1 MGIVYKS
8 SVKKKFNT
16 KVIHSG
22 HSSDNETGAVM
33 PPIHLS
39 STFKQ
44 NKPGDFQYEYARTK
58 NPSRDILEKLLASI
72 ESGKQAFAFS
82 SGMAAINTVCD
93 LFGENYHVICSDD
106 VYGGTRRLFDKV
118 KTNIDVTYVDFD
130 TNVNWDDIVTERTKF
145 VWAETPSNPL
155 MKIIDI
161 KNTAEIAHGFNL
173 PVICDNTF
181 ASPYN
186 QRPLE
191 LGADLVVS
199 SSTKYLGG
207 HSDIVGGSIVI
218 KDQDLYAE
226 KISYL
231 QNAVGAI
238 PSPFDCYL
246 LTRSIKTLSVRMQ
259 KHNENGEKVA
269 NFLESHPKV
278 IKIHY
283 PGTDQKYK
291 SIASKQ
297 MSGFGGMMSIVLDT
311 NLEGVNKFLS
321 HLKIFTLAES
331 LGGVE
336 SLIEHPA
343 IMTHAS
349 IEKKIRDSLG
359 ISDSLLRLSVGIED
373 VEDIIDDLNQALDT
387 I

>member
-1 MGIVYKS
+1 M
-8 SVKKKFNT
+8 KKRFNT

-22 HSSDNETGAVM
+22 HGTDNETGSVM

-39 STFKQ
+39 TTFKQ
-44 NKPGDFQYEYARTK
+44 NKPGDFKFEYARTK
-58 NPSRDILEKLLASI
+58 NPSRDVLEKLLAEL
-72 ESGKQAFAFS
+72 ESGEQAFAFA

-93 LFGENYHVICSDD
+93 IFGSDYHIICSDD

-118 KTNIDVTYVDFD
+118 KSNIDVTYIDFD
-130 TNVNWDDIVTERTKF
+130 KNVNWDEIVSDRTKF
-145 VWAETPSNPL
+145 IWLETPSNPL

-161 KNTAEIAHGFNL
+161 KNTSTIAKDYNL

-181 ASPYN
+181 ASPFN

-218 KDQDLYAE
+218 KESQKYAE
-226 KISYL
+226 QISYL
-231 QNAVGAI
+231 QNAVGAV

-246 LTRSIKTLSVRMQ
+246 LTRSIKTLSVRMKQ
-259 KHNENGEKVA
+259 HNENALKIA
-269 NFLESHPKV
+269 DYLNTNPK
-278 IKIHY
+278 ILKIHY
-283 PGTDQKYK
+283 PGIDSKYND
-291 SIASKQ
+291 IASKQ
-297 MSGFGGMMSIVLDT
+297 MEGMGGMMSIVIDT
-311 NLEGVNKFLS
+311 NVEGINKFLKS
-321 HLKIFTLAES
+321 LNFFTLAES

-349 IEKKIRDSLG
+349 IDKDIRDSLG
-359 ISDSLLRLSVGIED
+359 ISDNLLRLSIGIED
-373 VEDIIDDLNQALDT
+373 SEDLIADLKQALDK

>member
-1 MGIVYKS
+1 M
-8 SVKKKFNT
+8 VKKKFST

-22 HSSDNETGAVM
+22 HGSDNETGAVM

-58 NPSRDILEKLLASI
+58 NPSRDILEKLLTSI
-72 ESGKQAFAFS
+72 ESGEQAFAFS

-130 TNVNWDDIVTERTKF
+130 TNVNWDDIVNDRTKF

-161 KNTAEIAHGFNL
+161 KNTVEIAHGFKL

-218 KDQDLYAE
+218 KDQDLYGE
-226 KISYL
+226 KIAYL

-269 NFLESHPKV
+269 SFLESHPK
-278 IKIHY
+278 ITKIHY

-297 MSGFGGMMSIVLDT
+297 MSGFGGMMSVVLDT
-311 NLEGVNKFLS
+311 NLEGVNTFLS
-321 HLKIFTLAES
+321 NLKIFTLAES

-349 IEKKIRDSLG
+349 IDKKIRDSLG

-373 VEDIIDDLNQALDT
+373 VEDIIEDLKQALET

>member
-1 MGIVYKS
+1 M
-8 SVKKKFNT
+8 VKKKFST

-22 HSSDNETGAVM
+22 HGSDNETGAVM

-130 TNVNWDDIVTERTKF
+130 TNVNWDDIVNDRTRF

-161 KNTAEIAHGFNL
+161 KNTAEIAHGFKL

-218 KDQDLYAE
+218 KDQDLYGE
-226 KISYL
+226 KIAYL

-269 NFLESHPKV
+269 SFLESHPK
-278 IKIHY
+278 ITKIHY

-311 NLEGVNKFLS
+311 NLKGVNTFLS
-321 HLKIFTLAES
+321 NLKIFTLAES

-349 IEKKIRDSLG
+349 IDKKIRDSLG

-373 VEDIIDDLNQALDT
+373 VEDIIEDLKQALET

>member
-1 MGIVYKS
+1 M
-8 SVKKKFNT
+8 KKKFNT

-22 HSSDNETGAVM
+22 HGSDSETGAVM

-44 NKPGDFQYEYARTK
+44 KKPGDFQYEYARTK

-297 MSGFGGMMSIVLDT
+297 MNGFGGMMSIVLDT
-311 NLEGVNKFLS
+311 NLEGVNTFLS

-349 IEKKIRDSLG
+349 IDKKIRDSLG

>member
-1 MGIVYKS
+1 M
-8 SVKKKFNT
+8 KKRFNT

-22 HSSDNETGAVM
+22 HSPDKETGSVM

-44 NKPGDFQYEYARTK
+44 EEPGNFKYEYARTK
-58 NPSRDILEKLLASI
+58 NPSRDILEKLLAEI
-72 ESGKQAFAFS
+72 ESGEQAFAFA
-82 SGMAAINTVCD
+82 SGMSAINTICD
-93 LFGENYHVICSDD
+93 IFGNDYHIVCSDD

-118 KTNIDVTYVDFD
+118 KMNIDVTYVDFD
-130 TNVNWDDIVTERTKF
+130 KNVNWDEIINDKTKF
-145 VWAETPSNPL
+145 IWVETPSNPL

-161 KNTAEIAHGFNL
+161 KNTVEIVKDFNL

-191 LGADLVVS
+191 LGADIVVS

-218 KDQDLYAE
+218 KNSKKYAE
-226 KISYL
+226 KISFI
-231 QNAVGAI
+231 QNSVGAV

-246 LTRSIKTLSVRMQ
+246 LTRSIKTLSVRMKQ
-259 KHNENGEKVA
+259 HNDNAKKIADFLNSHSKV
-269 NFLESHPKV
+269 S
-278 IKIHY
+278 KIHY
-283 PGTDQKYK
+283 PGKDPKYK
-291 SIASKQ
+291 DIAENQ
-297 MSGFGGMMSIVLDT
+297 MDGFGGMMSIIIDT
-311 NLEGVNKFLS
+311 DMNGIKKFLNS
-321 HLKIFTLAES
+321 LNIFTLAES

-349 IEKKIRDSLG
+349 IEKGIRESLG
-359 ISDSLLRLSVGIED
+359 ISDNLLRLSVGIED
-373 VEDIIDDLNQALDT
+373 VDDLIADLKQALEQ

>member
-1 MGIVYKS
+1 M
-8 SVKKKFNT
+8 VKKKFST

-22 HSSDNETGAVM
+22 HGSDNETGAVM

-130 TNVNWDDIVTERTKF
+130 TNVNWDDIVNDRTKF

-161 KNTAEIAHGFNL
+161 KNTTEIAHGFKL

-218 KDQDLYAE
+218 KDQDLYGE
-226 KISYL
+226 KIAYL

-269 NFLESHPKV
+269 SFLESHPKI

-297 MSGFGGMMSIVLDT
+297 MSGFGGMMSVVLDT
-311 NLEGVNKFLS
+311 NLEGINTFLS
-321 HLKIFTLAES
+321 NLKIFTLAES

-349 IEKKIRDSLG
+349 IDKKIRDSLG

-373 VEDIIDDLNQALDT
+373 VEDIIEDLKQALET

>member
-1 MGIVYKS
+1 M
-8 SVKKKFNT
+8 KKKFNT

-22 HSSDNETGAVM
+22 HGSDNETGAVM

-44 NKPGDFQYEYARTK
+44 KKPGDFQYEYARTK

-118 KTNIDVTYVDFD
+118 KTNIDITYVDFD

-161 KNTAEIAHGFNL
+161 KNTAEIAHDFNL

-191 LGADLVVS
+191 IGADLVVS

-218 KDQDLYAE
+218 KDQDQYAE

-297 MSGFGGMMSIVLDT
+297 MNGFGGMMSIVLDT
-311 NLEGVNKFLS
+311 NLEGVNTFLS

-349 IEKKIRDSLG
+349 IDKKIRDSLG

>member
-1 MGIVYKS
+1 MKN
-8 SVKKKFNT
+8 KFST

-22 HSSDNETGAVM
+22 HGSDKETGAVM

-39 STFKQ
+39 STFRQ
-44 NKPGDFQYEYARTK
+44 RNPGDFQYEYARTK

-72 ESGKQAFAFS
+72 ESGEQAFAFS
-82 SGMAAINTVCD
+82 SGMAAIATACD
-93 LFGENYHVICSDD
+93 LFGEDYHVICSDD

-130 TNVNWDDIVTERTKF
+130 TNVNWDDVVTERTKF
-145 VWAETPSNPL
+145 VWVESPSNPL

-161 KNTAEIAHGFNL
+161 KNTAEIARGFNL
-173 PVICDNTF
+173 PIICDNTF

-218 KDQDLYAE
+218 KDTEKYGE
-226 KISYL
+226 KIAYL

-259 KHNENGEKVA
+259 KHNENGERVA
-269 NFLESHPKV
+269 SFLETHPK
-278 IKIHY
+278 ITKIHY
-283 PGTDQKYK
+283 PGIDPKYK
-291 SIASKQ
+291 SIASQQ
-297 MSGFGGMMSIVLDT
+297 MNGYGGMMSIVLDT
-311 NLEGVNKFLS
+311 NLEGAKKFLS
-321 HLKIFTLAES
+321 NLKIFTLAES

-349 IEKKIRDSLG
+349 IDKKIRDTLG

-373 VEDIIDDLNQALDT
+373 ADDIIDDLKQALDT

>member
-1 MGIVYKS
+1 M
-8 SVKKKFNT
+8 KKKFNT

-22 HSSDNETGAVM
+22 HGSDNETGAVM

-118 KTNIDVTYVDFD
+118 KTNIDITYVDFD

-161 KNTAEIAHGFNL
+161 KNTAEIAHDFNL

-278 IKIHY
+278 IKIYY

-297 MSGFGGMMSIVLDT
+297 MNGFGGMMSIVLDT
-311 NLEGVNKFLS
+311 NLEGVNTFLS

-349 IEKKIRDSLG
+349 IDKKIRDSLG

>member
-1 MGIVYKS
+1 M
-8 SVKKKFNT
+8 KKRFNT

-22 HSSDNETGAVM
+22 HGTDNETGSVM

-39 STFKQ
+39 TTFKQ
-44 NKPGDFQYEYARTK
+44 NKPGDFKFEYARTK
-58 NPSRDILEKLLASI
+58 NPSRDVLEKLLAEL
-72 ESGKQAFAFS
+72 ESGEQAFAFA

-93 LFGENYHVICSDD
+93 IFGSDYHIICSDD

-118 KTNIDVTYVDFD
+118 KSNIDVTYIDFD
-130 TNVNWDDIVTERTKF
+130 KNVNWDEIVSDRTKF
-145 VWAETPSNPL
+145 IWLETPSNPL

-161 KNTAEIAHGFNL
+161 KNTSTIAKDYNL

-181 ASPYN
+181 ASPFN

-218 KDQDLYAE
+218 KDSQKYGE
-226 KISYL
+226 QISYL
-231 QNAVGAI
+231 QNAVGAV

-246 LTRSIKTLSVRMQ
+246 LTRSIKTLSVRMKQ
-259 KHNENGEKVA
+259 HNENA
-269 NFLESHPKV
+269 LRIADYLNTNPK
-278 IKIHY
+278 ILKIHY
-283 PGTDQKYK
+283 PGIDPKYK
-291 SIASKQ
+291 DIASKQ
-297 MSGFGGMMSIVLDT
+297 MEGMGGMMSIVIDT
-311 NLEGVNKFLS
+311 NVEGINKFLKS
-321 HLKIFTLAES
+321 LNFFTLAES

-349 IEKKIRDSLG
+349 IDKDIRDSLG
-359 ISDSLLRLSVGIED
+359 ISDNLLRLSIGIED
-373 VEDIIDDLNQALDT
+373 SEDLIADLKQALDK

>member
-1 MGIVYKS
+1 M
-8 SVKKKFNT
+8 VKKKFST

-22 HSSDNETGAVM
+22 HGSDKETGAVM

-72 ESGKQAFAFS
+72 ESGEQAFAFS

-130 TNVNWDDIVTERTKF
+130 TNVNWDDIVNDRTKF

-161 KNTAEIAHGFNL
+161 KNTVEIAHGFKL

-218 KDQDLYAE
+218 KDQDLYGE
-226 KISYL
+226 KIAYL

-269 NFLESHPKV
+269 SFLESHPK
-278 IKIHY
+278 ITKIHY

-311 NLEGVNKFLS
+311 NLEGVNTFLS
-321 HLKIFTLAES
+321 NLKIFTLAES

-349 IEKKIRDSLG
+349 IDKKIRDSLG

-373 VEDIIDDLNQALDT
+373 VEDIIEDLKQALET

>member
-1 MGIVYKS
+1 M
-8 SVKKKFNT
+8 KKKFNT

-22 HSSDNETGAVM
+22 HGSDNETGAVM

-297 MSGFGGMMSIVLDT
+297 MNGFGGMMSIVLDT
-311 NLEGVNKFLS
+311 NLEGANTFLS

-349 IEKKIRDSLG
+349 IDKKIRDSLG

>member
-1 MGIVYKS
+1 M
-8 SVKKKFNT
+8 KKKFNT

-22 HSSDNETGAVM
+22 HGSDNETGAVM

-93 LFGENYHVICSDD
+93 LFGEDYHVICSDD

-118 KTNIDVTYVDFD
+118 KMNIDVTYVDFD
-130 TNVNWDDIVTERTKF
+130 TNVNWDEIVTERTKF

-191 LGADLVVS
+191 LGADVVVS

>member
-1 MGIVYKS
+1 M
-8 SVKKKFNT
+8 KKRFNT

-22 HSSDNETGAVM
+22 HGTDNETGSVM

-39 STFKQ
+39 TTFKQ
-44 NKPGDFQYEYARTK
+44 NKPGDFKFEYARTK
-58 NPSRDILEKLLASI
+58 NPSRDVLEKLLAEL
-72 ESGKQAFAFS
+72 ESGEQAFAFA

-93 LFGENYHVICSDD
+93 IFGSDYHIICSDD

-118 KTNIDVTYVDFD
+118 KTNIDVTYIDFD
-130 TNVNWDDIVTERTKF
+130 KNVNWDEIVSDRTKF
-145 VWAETPSNPL
+145 IWLETPSNPL

-161 KNTAEIAHGFNL
+161 KNTSTIAKDYNL

-181 ASPYN
+181 ASPFN

-218 KDQDLYAE
+218 KESQKYGE
-226 KISYL
+226 QISYL
-231 QNAVGAI
+231 QNAVGAV

-246 LTRSIKTLSVRMQ
+246 LTRSIKTLSVRMKQ
-259 KHNENGEKVA
+259 HNENALKIA
-269 NFLESHPKV
+269 DYLNTNPK
-278 IKIHY
+278 ILKIHY
-283 PGTDQKYK
+283 PGIDSKYND
-291 SIASKQ
+291 IASKQ
-297 MSGFGGMMSIVLDT
+297 MEGMGGMMSIVIDT
-311 NLEGVNKFLS
+311 NVEGINKFLKS
-321 HLKIFTLAES
+321 LNFFTLAES

-349 IEKKIRDSLG
+349 IDKDIRDSLG
-359 ISDSLLRLSVGIED
+359 ISDNLLRLSIGIED
-373 VEDIIDDLNQALDT
+373 SEDLIADLKQALDK

>member
-1 MGIVYKS
+1 M
-8 SVKKKFNT
+8 KKKFNT

-22 HSSDNETGAVM
+22 HGSDNETGAVM

-72 ESGKQAFAFS
+72 ESGKQAFTFS

-118 KTNIDVTYVDFD
+118 KTNIDITYVDFD

-161 KNTAEIAHGFNL
+161 KNIAEIAHDFNL

-191 LGADLVVS
+191 IGADLVVS

-297 MSGFGGMMSIVLDT
+297 MNGFGGMMSIVLDT
-311 NLEGVNKFLS
+311 NLEGVNTFLS

-349 IEKKIRDSLG
+349 IDKKIRDSLG
-359 ISDSLLRLSVGIED
+359 ISDNLLRLSVGIED

>member
-1 MGIVYKS
+1 M
-8 SVKKKFNT
+8 KKRFNT

-22 HSSDNETGAVM
+22 HGTDNETGSVM

-39 STFKQ
+39 TTFKQ
-44 NKPGDFQYEYARTK
+44 NKPGDFKFEYARTK
-58 NPSRDILEKLLASI
+58 NPSRDVLEKLLAEL
-72 ESGKQAFAFS
+72 ESGEQAFAFA

-93 LFGENYHVICSDD
+93 VFGSDYHIICSDD

-118 KTNIDVTYVDFD
+118 KSNIDVTYIDFD
-130 TNVNWDDIVTERTKF
+130 KNVNWDEIVSDRTKF
-145 VWAETPSNPL
+145 IWLETPSNPL

-161 KNTAEIAHGFNL
+161 KNTSTIAKDYNL

-181 ASPYN
+181 ASPFN

-218 KDQDLYAE
+218 KDSQKYGE
-226 KISYL
+226 QISYL
-231 QNAVGAI
+231 QNAVGAV

-246 LTRSIKTLSVRMQ
+246 LTRSIKTLSVRMKQ
-259 KHNENGEKVA
+259 HNENALKIA
-269 NFLESHPKV
+269 DYLNTNPK
-278 IKIHY
+278 ILKIHY
-283 PGTDQKYK
+283 PGIDSKYND
-291 SIASKQ
+291 IASKQ
-297 MSGFGGMMSIVLDT
+297 MEGMGGMMSIVIDT
-311 NLEGVNKFLS
+311 NVEGINKFLKS
-321 HLKIFTLAES
+321 LNFFTLAES

-349 IEKKIRDSLG
+349 IDKDIRDSLG
-359 ISDSLLRLSVGIED
+359 ISDNLLRLSIGIED
-373 VEDIIDDLNQALDT
+373 SEDLIADLKQALDK

>member
-1 MGIVYKS
+1 M
-8 SVKKKFNT
+8 KKKFNT

-22 HSSDNETGAVM
+22 HGSDNETGAVM

-218 KDQDLYAE
+218 KDQDLNAE

-269 NFLESHPKV
+269 NFLGSHPKV

-297 MSGFGGMMSIVLDT
+297 MNGFGGMMSIVLDT
-311 NLEGVNKFLS
+311 NLEGVNTFLS

-349 IEKKIRDSLG
+349 IDKKIRDSLG

>member
-1 MGIVYKS
+1 M
-8 SVKKKFNT
+8 KKKFNT
-16 KVIHSG
+16 KVVHSG
-22 HSSDNETGAVM
+22 HGSDNETGAVM

-93 LFGENYHVICSDD
+93 IFGENYHVICSDD

-130 TNVNWDDIVTERTKF
+130 ANVNWDDIVTERTKF

-311 NLEGVNKFLS
+311 NLEGVNTFLS

-349 IEKKIRDSLG
+349 IDKKIRDSLG

>member
-1 MGIVYKS
+1 M
-8 SVKKKFNT
+8 KKKFNT

-22 HSSDNETGAVM
+22 HGSDNETGAVM

-181 ASPYN
+181 ASSYN

-231 QNAVGAI
+231 QNALGAI

-269 NFLESHPKV
+269 SFLESHPKV

-311 NLEGVNKFLS
+311 NLEGVNTFLS

-349 IEKKIRDSLG
+349 IDKKIRDSLG

>member
-1 MGIVYKS
+1 M
-8 SVKKKFNT
+8 VKKKFST

-22 HSSDNETGAVM
+22 HGSDNETGAVM

-130 TNVNWDDIVTERTKF
+130 TNVNWDDIVNDRTKF

-161 KNTAEIAHGFNL
+161 KNTAEIAHGFKL

-218 KDQDLYAE
+218 KDQDLYGE
-226 KISYL
+226 KIAYL

-269 NFLESHPKV
+269 SFLESHPK
-278 IKIHY
+278 ITKIHY

-297 MSGFGGMMSIVLDT
+297 MSGFGGMMSIILDT
-311 NLEGVNKFLS
+311 NLEGVNTFLS
-321 HLKIFTLAES
+321 NLKIFTLAES

-349 IEKKIRDSLG
+349 IDKKIRDSLG

-373 VEDIIDDLNQALDT
+373 VEDIIEDLKQALET

>member
-1 MGIVYKS
+1 M
-8 SVKKKFNT
+8 KKKFNT

-22 HSSDNETGAVM
+22 HGSDNETGAVM

-349 IEKKIRDSLG
+349 IDKKIRDSLG

>member
-1 MGIVYKS
+1 M
-8 SVKKKFNT
+8 KKKFNT

-22 HSSDNETGAVM
+22 HGSDNETGAVM

-72 ESGKQAFAFS
+72 ESGTQAFAFS

-93 LFGENYHVICSDD
+93 LFGENYHVVCSDD
-106 VYGGTRRLFDKV
+106 VYGGTRRLFDRV

-130 TNVNWDDIVTERTKF
+130 SNVNWDDIVTDRTKF
-145 VWAETPSNPL
+145 VWTETPSNPL

-161 KNTAEIAHGFNL
+161 KNTAEIAHGFNV

-218 KDQDLYAE
+218 KDAE
-226 KISYL
+226 KYGEKIAYL

-259 KHNENGEKVA
+259 KHNENGEIVA
-269 NFLESHPKV
+269 KFLESHPK
-278 IKIHY
+278 ILKIHY
-283 PGTDQKYK
+283 PGTDLKYK
-291 SIASKQ
+291 SIALKQ
-297 MSGFGGMMSIVLDT
+297 MSGFGGMMSVVLDT
-311 NLEGVNKFLS
+311 NLEGVNTFLS
-321 HLKIFTLAES
+321 SLKIFTLAES

-349 IEKKIRDSLG
+349 IDKKIRDSLG

-373 VEDIIDDLNQALDT
+373 VEDIIDDLKQALDT

>member
-22 HSSDNETGAVM
+22 HSSDNDTGAVM

-311 NLEGVNKFLS
+311 NLEGVNTFLS

>member
-1 MGIVYKS
+1 M
-8 SVKKKFNT
+8 VKKKFST

-22 HSSDNETGAVM
+22 HGSDNETGAVM

-72 ESGKQAFAFS
+72 ESGEQAFAFS

-130 TNVNWDDIVTERTKF
+130 TNVNWDDIVNDRTKF

-161 KNTAEIAHGFNL
+161 KNTAEIAHGFKL

-218 KDQDLYAE
+218 KDQDLYGE
-226 KISYL
+226 KIAYL

-269 NFLESHPKV
+269 SFLESHPK
-278 IKIHY
+278 ITKIHY

-297 MSGFGGMMSIVLDT
+297 MSGFGGMMSVVLDT
-311 NLEGVNKFLS
+311 NLEGINIFLS
-321 HLKIFTLAES
+321 NLKIFTLAES

-349 IEKKIRDSLG
+349 IDKKIRDSLG

-373 VEDIIDDLNQALDT
+373 VEDIIEDLKQALET

>member
-1 MGIVYKS
+1 M
-8 SVKKKFNT
+8 VKKKFST

-22 HSSDNETGAVM
+22 HGSDNETGAVM

-72 ESGKQAFAFS
+72 ESGEQAFAFS

-93 LFGENYHVICSDD
+93 LFGDNYHVICSDD

-130 TNVNWDDIVTERTKF
+130 TNVNWDDIVNDRTKF

-161 KNTAEIAHGFNL
+161 KNTVEIAHGFKL

-218 KDQDLYAE
+218 KDQNLYGE
-226 KISYL
+226 KIAYL

-269 NFLESHPKV
+269 SFLESHPK
-278 IKIHY
+278 ITKIHY

-311 NLEGVNKFLS
+311 NLEGVNTFLS
-321 HLKIFTLAES
+321 NLKIFTLAES

-349 IEKKIRDSLG
+349 IDKKIRDSLG

-373 VEDIIDDLNQALDT
+373 VEDIIEDLKQALET

>member
-1 MGIVYKS
+1 MKR
-8 SVKKKFNT
+8 KFNT

-22 HSSDNETGAVM
+22 HGSDNETGAVM

-297 MSGFGGMMSIVLDT
+297 MNGFGGMMSIVLDT
-311 NLEGVNKFLS
+311 NLEGVNTFLS

-349 IEKKIRDSLG
+349 IDKKIRDSLG

>member
-1 MGIVYKS
+1 M
-8 SVKKKFNT
+8 VKKKFST

-22 HSSDNETGAVM
+22 HGSDKETGAVM

-130 TNVNWDDIVTERTKF
+130 TNVNWDDIVNDRTKF
-145 VWAETPSNPL
+145 VWVETPSNPL

-161 KNTAEIAHGFNL
+161 KNTAEIAHGFKL

-218 KDQDLYAE
+218 KDQDLYGE
-226 KISYL
+226 KIAYL

-269 NFLESHPKV
+269 SFLESHPK
-278 IKIHY
+278 ITKIHY

-311 NLEGVNKFLS
+311 NLEGVNTFLS
-321 HLKIFTLAES
+321 NLKIFTLAES

-349 IEKKIRDSLG
+349 IDKKIRDSLG
-359 ISDSLLRLSVGIED
+359 ISDSLLRLSEIGRAHV
-373 VEDIIDDLNQALDT
+373 
-387 I
+387 

>member
-1 MGIVYKS
+1 
-8 SVKKKFNT
+8 VKKKFNT

-22 HSSDNETGAVM
+22 HGSDNETGAVM

-44 NKPGDFQYEYARTK
+44 NKPGDFQYEYARTR

-72 ESGKQAFAFS
+72 ESGEQAFAFS

-130 TNVNWDDIVTERTKF
+130 TNVNWDDIVSERTKF

-161 KNTAEIAHGFNL
+161 KNTAEIAHDFNL

-269 NFLESHPKV
+269 NFLESHPKI

-311 NLEGVNKFLS
+311 NLEGVNTFLS

-349 IEKKIRDSLG
+349 IDKKIRDSLG

>member
-1 MGIVYKS
+1 M
-8 SVKKKFNT
+8 KKKFNT

-22 HSSDNETGAVM
+22 HGSDKETGGVM

-44 NKPGDFQYEYARTK
+44 EEPGNFKYEYARTK
-58 NPSRDILEKLLASI
+58 NPSRDVLEKLLSEL
-72 ESGKQAFAFS
+72 ESGECAYAFA
-82 SGMAAINTVCD
+82 SGMSAINTICD
-93 LFGENYHVICSDD
+93 LFGSDYHIVCSDD

-118 KTNIDVTYVDFD
+118 KTDIEVTYVDFD
-130 TNVNWDDIVTERTKF
+130 KNVNWDEIVNNRTKF
-145 VWAETPSNPL
+145 VWIETPSNPL

-161 KNTAEIAHGFNL
+161 KNTSQIANELKL

-181 ASPYN
+181 ASPFN

-191 LGADLVVS
+191 LGADIVVS

-218 KDQDLYAE
+218 KDKKKYGE

-231 QNAVGAI
+231 QNAIGAV

-246 LTRSIKTLSVRMQ
+246 LTRSIKTLSVRM
-259 KHNENGEKVA
+259 KRHNENA
-269 NFLESHPKV
+269 NQIASFLSTNPKI

-283 PGTDQKYK
+283 PGVETKYK
-291 SIASKQ
+291 DLASQQ
-297 MSGFGGMMSIVLDT
+297 MDGMGGMMSIVVDSDI
-311 NLEGVNKFLS
+311 NGINRFLKS
-321 HLKIFTLAES
+321 LNFFTLAES

-349 IEKKIRDSLG
+349 LDKEVRDSLG
-359 ISDSLLRLSVGIED
+359 IKDNLLRLSIGIED
-373 VEDIIDDLNQALDT
+373 VDDLIADLEQALNK

>member
-1 MGIVYKS
+1 LGIVYKS

-22 HSSDNETGAVM
+22 HSSDNDTGAVM

-311 NLEGVNKFLS
+311 NLEGVNTFLS

>member
-1 MGIVYKS
+1 M
-8 SVKKKFNT
+8 KKKFNT
-16 KVIHSG
+16 KVIHAG
-22 HSSDNETGAVM
+22 HGSDKETGAVM

-44 NKPGDFQYEYARTK
+44 IEPGNFEYEYARTK
-58 NPSRDILEKLLASI
+58 NPSRDVLEKLLAQI
-72 ESGKQAFAFS
+72 ESGHKAFAFA
-82 SGMAAINTVCD
+82 SGMSAINTVCD
-93 LFGENYHVICSDD
+93 LFGTDFHIICSDD

-118 KTNIDVTYVDFD
+118 KSDIEVTYIDFD
-130 TNVNWDDIVTERTKF
+130 KNVNWNDEIKENTKF
-145 VWAETPSNPL
+145 IWVETPSNPL

-161 KNTAEIAHGFNL
+161 KNTVSIASEFNL

-181 ASPYN
+181 ASPFN

-191 LGADLVVS
+191 LGADMVVS

-218 KDQDLYAE
+218 KENKEYAE
-226 KISYL
+226 KISYI

-246 LTRSIKTLSVRMQ
+246 LTRSIKTLSVRMKQ
-259 KHNENGEKVA
+259 HNENAIAVS
-269 NFLESHPKV
+269 NFLTNHSKINKV
-278 IKIHY
+278 FF
-283 PGTDQKYK
+283 PGIDERYK
-291 SIASKQ
+291 EVAAKQ
-297 MSGFGGMMSIVLDT
+297 MDGFGGMMSFILDT
-311 NLEGVNKFLS
+311 NIDGVKSFLKN
-321 HLKIFTLAES
+321 LNIFTLAES

-349 IEKKIRDSLG
+349 IDSSIREKLG
-359 ISDSLLRLSVGIED
+359 ISDTLLRISVGIED
-373 VEDIIDDLNQALDT
+373 VDDLIADLDQALSK

>member
-1 MGIVYKS
+1 M
-8 SVKKKFNT
+8 KKKFNT

-22 HSSDNETGAVM
+22 HGSDNETGAVM

-44 NKPGDFQYEYARTK
+44 KKPGDFQYEYARTK

-72 ESGKQAFAFS
+72 ESGKQAFTFS

-118 KTNIDVTYVDFD
+118 KTNIDITYVDFD

-161 KNTAEIAHGFNL
+161 KNTAEIAHDFNL

-191 LGADLVVS
+191 IGADLVVS

-297 MSGFGGMMSIVLDT
+297 MNGFGGMMSIVLDT
-311 NLEGVNKFLS
+311 NLEGVNTFLS

-349 IEKKIRDSLG
+349 IDKKIRDSLG

>member
-1 MGIVYKS
+1 M
-8 SVKKKFNT
+8 VKKKFST

-22 HSSDNETGAVM
+22 HGSDNETGAVM

-130 TNVNWDDIVTERTKF
+130 TNVNWDDIVNDRTKF

-161 KNTAEIAHGFNL
+161 KNTAEIAHGFKL

-207 HSDIVGGSIVI
+207 HSDIVGGSII
-218 KDQDLYAE
+218 INDQDLYGE
-226 KISYL
+226 KIAYL

-269 NFLESHPKV
+269 SFLESHPK
-278 IKIHY
+278 ITKIHY

-311 NLEGVNKFLS
+311 NLEGVNTFLS
-321 HLKIFTLAES
+321 NLKIFTLAES

-349 IEKKIRDSLG
+349 IDKKIRDSLG

-373 VEDIIDDLNQALDT
+373 VEDIIEDLKQALET

>member
-1 MGIVYKS
+1 M
-8 SVKKKFNT
+8 KKRFNT

-22 HSSDNETGAVM
+22 HGTDNETGSVM

-39 STFKQ
+39 TTFKQ
-44 NKPGDFQYEYARTK
+44 NKPGDFKFEYARTK
-58 NPSRDILEKLLASI
+58 NPSRDVLEKLLAEL
-72 ESGKQAFAFS
+72 ESGEQAFAFA

-93 LFGENYHVICSDD
+93 IFGSDYHIICSDD

-118 KTNIDVTYVDFD
+118 KSNIDVTYIDFD
-130 TNVNWDDIVTERTKF
+130 KNVNWDEIVSDRTKF
-145 VWAETPSNPL
+145 IWLETPSNPL

-161 KNTAEIAHGFNL
+161 KNTSTIAKDYNL

-181 ASPYN
+181 ASPFN

-218 KDQDLYAE
+218 KDSQKYGE
-226 KISYL
+226 QISYL
-231 QNAVGAI
+231 QNAVGAV

-246 LTRSIKTLSVRMQ
+246 LTRSIKTLSVRMKQ
-259 KHNENGEKVA
+259 HNENALKIAEYL
-269 NFLESHPKV
+269 NTNPK
-278 IKIHY
+278 ILKIHY
-283 PGTDQKYK
+283 PGIDPKYK
-291 SIASKQ
+291 DIASKQ
-297 MSGFGGMMSIVLDT
+297 MEGMGGMMSIEIDT
-311 NLEGVNKFLS
+311 NVEGINKFLKS
-321 HLKIFTLAES
+321 LNFFTLAES

-349 IEKKIRDSLG
+349 IDKDIRDSLG
-359 ISDSLLRLSVGIED
+359 IRDNLLRLSIGIED
-373 VEDIIDDLNQALDT
+373 SEDLIADLKQALDK